1 VIFLSFPSLSLKALS
16 MFVVRSE
23 KMFPPK
29 KKKKPRAPYNCSFVG
44 IADTKQIPGHTASN
58 FKLVRVRAFT
68 WFDVSDSVKF
78 LPDPTLLQPRLV
90 AHGVNA

>member
-1 VIFLSFPSLSLKALS
+1 

-29 KKKKPRAPYNCSFVG
+29 KKEKPRAPYNCSFVG
-44 IADTKQIPGHTASN
+44 IVDTKQNAASHTSID